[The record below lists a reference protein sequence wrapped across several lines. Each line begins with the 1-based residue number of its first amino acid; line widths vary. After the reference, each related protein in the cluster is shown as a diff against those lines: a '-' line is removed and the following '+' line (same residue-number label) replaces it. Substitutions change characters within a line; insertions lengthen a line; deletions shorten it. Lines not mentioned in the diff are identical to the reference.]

1 MKIKRYESVGGT
13 KIQSNRSLSTGT
25 AGSNA
30 LAQIGASAISSVLQ
44 YGASQNAL
52 TAKLRRLE
60 IQTNIENGTTGI
72 TNDTQIFNDA
82 TKESKFWATPDVWL
96 KEYEKNKPNDT
107 FLYIKIWKRNERQF
121 ND

>member
-30 LAQIGASAISSVLQ
+30 IAQIGTQAISSVLQ

-60 IQTNIENGTTGI
+60 ITAFSLVVINKCKHDIIKQCII
-72 TNDTQIFNDA
+72 TL
-82 TKESKFWATPDVWL
+82 E
-96 KEYEKNKPNDT
+96 
-107 FLYIKIWKRNERQF
+107 
-121 ND
+121 